1 MATHQGLN
9 PLSVIA
15 GSAITLY
22 RFVAL
27 AADGQ
32 YDHVAGAQGRADGVA
47 CQAQATAGKAFAMQP
62 LDGRVMKVEA
72 GAAVTRGAQVASD
85 ASGRAIAHVTG
96 AGNYILGVAMDAASA
111 AGEII
116 RVQMAQHQDGLT

>member
-1 MATHQGLN
+1 MATYQKACTIN
-9 PLSVIA
+9 VEA
-15 GSAITLY
+15 GTAVTIY

-32 YDHVAGAQGRADGVA
+32 YDHVGTAQSRADGVCA
-47 CQAQATAGKAFAMQP
+47 ESQATVGAIFPMAIPNGA
-62 LDGRVMKVEA
+62 VVKVEA

-85 ASGRAIAHVTG
+85 NVGRVIDHVTT
-96 AGNYILGVAMDAASA
+96 AGNYILGTALDAADA

-116 RVQMAQHQDGLT
+116 RVQFSVHQDGA